1 MGIFNILGTLL
12 TMTQTAEYQDLED
25 INHYF
30 RYEITDLTMMTD
42 AIDVMLKCNFFVED
56 ITIAIEIMDFTDIMD
71 FAGITDAIITEIF
84 KLSLQTLMYMDEGIV
99 KTRILYM
106 TILDMNTQIAD
117 IANELLD
124 TLYRSIDVHIRLFYV
139 SYQMGSFFKSKNI

>member
-117 IANELLD
+117 IANGLLD
-124 TLYRSIDVHIRLFYV
+124 TLYRSIDVHIRLMLVIRWNHF
-139 SYQMGSFFKSKNI
+139 

>member
-117 IANELLD
+117 IANGLLD
-124 TLYRSIDVHIRLFYV
+124 TLYRTIVAHIRLLYFYLLLL
-139 SYQMGSFFKSKNI
+139 